1 MTTKKTLVGYL
12 SKRLLLAV
20 LLFLTLAAWSMS
32 SAVGGTPDEGFVLA
46 SIWCD
51 TTGKTEFCRE
61 DPDRY
66 GAMILPIMAAEP
78 HLCLVEFGKGRSA
91 ACQEAIYDQEISTKD
106 YNGSLYPSQY
116 FNTLRN
122 FVGADVEA
130 SVVRMRLFNSLL
142 AASLIVLAF
151 SLDRRRLG
159 DAFVTWLAVIA
170 PVTTY
175 FVASVNTSSWTL
187 IGTTCFVFAFL
198 AAIRNRSQPK
208 IWASASLLSIFSLW
222 FANSSRHESKYAILL
237 LGVAILYSQFAPKNL
252 KLTKISL
259 LIGAAVLP
267 IVYLIS
273 NYISSIF
280 GRFNVFDDPRIIEGH
295 TGGIITTANDLL
307 LQNFLNL
314 PRFILGF
321 FGSWGLGWFEVEMT
335 QTVWILTLQAFLLT
349 TVFAL
354 RKSTNTHRIIFST
367 LFTLMCAGILYANQ
381 ARLSRVGIWVQP
393 RYFLPF
399 FLGIVIIAAANKTVR
414 YPDSLVI
421 TVAVLA
427 TISNS
432 IALRDTIRRYTTGQ
446 NIFSS
451 KSLNDSPEW
460 WWNFGPAAELIWLI
474 GSLSFA
480 FLFAVVIYERRSEVA
495 TEATATIPASIT

>member
-32 SAVGGTPDEGFVLA
+32 SAVGGSPDEGFVLA

-51 TTGKTEFCRE
+51 TTGKTEFCRK
-61 DPDRY
+61 DPDRI
-66 GAMILPIMAAEP
+66 GAMILPIMTAEP
-78 HLCLVEFGKGRSA
+78 HLCLVEFGKEQSA
-91 ACQEAIYDQEISTKD
+91 VCQEAIYNQEISTKD
-106 YNGSLYPSQY
+106 YNGFLYPSQY

-187 IGTTCFVFAFL
+187 IGTTCFAFAFL

-222 FANSSRHESKYAILL
+222 FANSSRYESKYLILL
-237 LGVAILYSQFAPKNL
+237 LGVAILYSEFAPKNL
-252 KLTKISL
+252 KLTKKSL
-259 LIGAAVLP
+259 LIVAAVLP
-267 IVYLIS
+267 IIYSHWDYLG
-273 NYISSIF
+273 IF
-280 GRFNVFDDPRIIEGH
+280 GRFNVFDDPRIIDGN
-295 TGGIITTANDLL
+295 TGGITTTAYNLL
-307 LQNFLNL
+307 LENFLNL
-314 PRFILGF
+314 PRFLIGF
-321 FGSWGLGWFEVEMT
+321 FGKWGLGWFEVEMM
-335 QTVWILTLQAFLLT
+335 QTVWIFTLQAFLLT

-354 RKSTNTHRIIFST
+354 RKSTNTHRTIFSA

-381 ARLSRVGIWVQP
+381 GRFSEVGNVIQP

-399 FLGIVIIAAANKTVR
+399 FLGIVIITAANKTVR

-446 NIFSS
+446 DIFSS

-460 WWNFGPAAELIWLI
+460 WWNFGPAPELIWLI
-474 GSLSFA
+474 GSLAFA
-480 FLFAVVIYERRSEVA
+480 LLFAVVIYERRSEVA
-495 TEATATIPASIT
+495 TEATATVPASIA

>member
-1 MTTKKTLVGYL
+1 MTAKKTLVGYL

-32 SAVGGTPDEGFVLA
+32 SAVGGSPDEGFVLA
-46 SIWCD
+46 SIWCGS
-51 TTGKTEFCRE
+51 TGETEFCRK
-61 DPDRY
+61 DPDRI

-78 HLCLVEFGKGRSA
+78 HLCLVEFGKEQSA
-91 ACQEAIYDQEISTKD
+91 VCQEAIYNQEISTKD
-106 YNGSLYPSQY
+106 YNGLQYPSQY

-187 IGTTCFVFAFL
+187 IGTTCFAFAFL

-222 FANSSRHESKYAILL
+222 FTNSSRYESKYVILL
-237 LGVAILYSQFAPKNL
+237 LGVAVLYSEFAPKNL
-252 KLTKISL
+252 KLTKKSL
-259 LIGAAVLP
+259 LIVAAVLP
-267 IVYLIS
+267 IIYSHWDYLG
-273 NYISSIF
+273 IF
-280 GRFNVFDDPRIIEGH
+280 GRFNVFDDPRIIDGN
-295 TGGIITTANDLL
+295 TGGITTTAYDLL
-307 LQNFLNL
+307 LENFLNL
-314 PRFILGF
+314 PRFLIGF
-321 FGSWGLGWFEVEMT
+321 FGKWGLGWFEVEMM
-335 QTVWILTLQAFLLT
+335 QTVWIFTLQAFLLT
-349 TVFAL
+349 TVFTL
-354 RKSTNTHRIIFST
+354 RKSTNTHRTIFSA

-381 ARLSRVGIWVQP
+381 AAFSKVGIFIQP

-421 TVAVLA
+421 AVAVLA

-446 NIFSS
+446 DIFSS

-460 WWNFGPAAELIWLI
+460 WWNFGPAPELIWLI
-474 GSLSFA
+474 GSLAFA
-480 FLFAVVIYERRSEVA
+480 LLFAVVIYERRSEVA
-495 TEATATIPASIT
+495 TEATATVPASIA